1 MQNDDQKISCPKCN
15 FEIPLSEALS
25 GKIKERL
32 KAEYDIQ
39 MQRKNQ
45 EIIIEKNK
53 LKEAEQKMEEEKKK
67 LKEKEESMNLIIDG
81 RLKAEEI
88 KIREA
93 VKSEL
98 QGKTDMEM
106 RYLKEQNARRE
117 KELNDARQA
126 ELEWRKEKD
135 NFEEKKKNFD
145 LEFQRKL
152 DAEKNIIVEKTK
164 MEMTNDMQMK
174 MREKEKQMEI
184 LQRTIEDL
192 KRQSEQGSM
201 QIQGEVQEEELKEI
215 LSRKFPHDFVSD
227 VPAGVNGA
235 DLVQNVNTNF
245 GEKCGVILWES
256 KNTKMWSNDW
266 IKKLKDDQI
275 IAKADVCILVSRALP
290 EDVKDFAFMS
300 GVWVCDYRF
309 VISLAAVVRMHLKEL
324 GKIKNSLVGRDEKME
339 NLYNYLSGNQF
350 KNRVEN
356 IVMAFSS
363 MKQDLETEKRSMQR
377 IWAKREKEI
386 ERVIENTAGMYG
398 ELQGMGAAL
407 PRVQS
412 LELPDGEEEKIEDE
426 KNENAIREGNVLF

>member
-1 MQNDDQKISCPKCN
+1 MQNNDQKINCPNCN
-15 FEIPLSEALS
+15 FEIPLNEALS
-25 GKIKERL
+25 NRIKEQL
-32 KAEYDIQ
+32 KSQYEMEAQ
-39 MQRKNQ
+39 K
-45 EIIIEKNK
+45 
-53 LKEAEQKMEEEKKK
+53 KEAVLKVEREKLVREKMAFEEKEKKMETEI
-67 LKEKEESMNLIIDG
+67 KEKL
-81 RLKAEEI
+81 RAEEF
-88 KIREA
+88 KIRESL
-93 VKSEL
+93 KKE
-98 QGKTDMEM
+98 MEEKAGVEM
-106 RYLKEQNARRE
+106 TFLKEQNARRE
-117 KELNDARQA
+117 KELADARRM

-135 NFEEKKKNFD
+135 EFEEKKKNFN
-145 LEFQRKL
+145 LELQRKI
-152 DAEKNIIVEKTK
+152 DEGKNVIIEKTK

-215 LSRKFPHDFVSD
+215 LSRKFPHDLVSD

-290 EDVKDFAFMS
+290 EDVKDFSFVS
-300 GVWVCDYRF
+300 GVWVCDYKF
-309 VISLAAVVRMHLKEL
+309 VISLAAVVRIHLKEL

-363 MKQDLETEKRSMQR
+363 MKTDLETEKRSMQR

-412 LELPDGEEEKIEDE
+412 LELPEGEEEKIEDE
-426 KNENAIREGNVLF
+426 SVDNVLF